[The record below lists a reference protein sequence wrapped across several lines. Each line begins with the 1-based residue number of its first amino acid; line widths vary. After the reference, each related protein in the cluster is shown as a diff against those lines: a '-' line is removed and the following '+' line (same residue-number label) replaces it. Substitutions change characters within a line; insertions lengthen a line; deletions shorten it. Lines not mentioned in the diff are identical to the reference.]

1 MTAREIEQH
10 PEENVRV
17 RADGRRRK
25 VGAARLPRWWLL
37 PCGLALGAVA
47 GAAYG
52 ELHAPQYAATSYV
65 VVVPAKESDAA
76 TALGYAQAYGRV
88 AVQSAVLDGAQARAR
103 VSADVLRRSVQ
114 AATSPDAPMIAV
126 TGTATRPRVAA
137 DLANAVARSLI
148 ASGHRKERS
157 TGVDVRQ
164 FVEAVPPPSPVSI
177 SPGLATLVGGSAG
190 GLLGG
195 LILLVR
201 PQRRPGDIAPQNARA
216 AVPRPST
223 ARDEQAPETAV

>member
-1 MTAREIEQH
+1 
-10 PEENVRV
+10 
-17 RADGRRRK
+17 
-25 VGAARLPRWWLL
+25 
-37 PCGLALGAVA
+37 
-47 GAAYG
+47 
-52 ELHAPQYAATSYV
+52 
-65 VVVPAKESDAA
+65 
-76 TALGYAQAYGRV
+76 V
-88 AVQSAVLDGAQARAR
+88 AVQTAVVEGAQAHAG

-114 AATSPDAPMIAV
+114 AASSPDAPMIAV
-126 TGTATRPRVAA
+126 TGTATRPHVAA

-148 ASGHRKERS
+148 ASGQRKKRG

-164 FVEAVPPPSPVSI
+164 FVDAVPPPSPVSI

-201 PQRRPGDIAPQNARA
+201 PKRQPGDIAPRNAPP

-223 ARDEQAPETAV
+223 ARDEQAPEAAQ

>member
-1 MTAREIEQH
+1 MSARETEQH
-10 PEENVRV
+10 PKENVRV
-17 RADGRRRK
+17 RADGSQRK
-25 VGAARLPRWWLL
+25 AGVARLPHWWLL

-52 ELHAPQYAATSYV
+52 ELHTPQYAATSYV

-76 TALGYAQAYGRV
+76 TALGYAQAYSRV
-88 AVQSAVLDGAQARAR
+88 AVQSAVLESAHARAG
-103 VSADVLRRSVQ
+103 VSADALRRSVQ

-137 DLANAVARSLI
+137 DLANAVTRSLI
-148 ASGHRKERS
+148 MSGHRKERS
-157 TGVDVRQ
+157 TDVDVKQ

-177 SPGLATLVGGSAG
+177 SPALAALVGSSAG

-195 LILLVR
+195 LTLLVR
-201 PQRRPGDIAPQNARA
+201 PQRRPGDNAPQNTPA

-223 ARDEQAPETAV
+223 ARDEQAPEVAV

>member
-1 MTAREIEQH
+1 MSARETEQH
-10 PEENVRV
+10 LAENVRV

-25 VGAARLPRWWLL
+25 AGATRLPRWWLL
-37 PCGLALGAVA
+37 PCGVALGAAA

-52 ELHAPQYAATSYV
+52 ELHTPEYAATSYV
-65 VVVPAKESDAA
+65 VVVPAKKSDPA

-88 AVQSAVLDGAQARAR
+88 AVQTAVLDDAQAQAG

-126 TGTATRPRVAA
+126 TGTATKPRVAA

-148 ASGHRKERS
+148 ASGQLKARS
-157 TGVDVRQ
+157 TGVNVRQ

-177 SPGLATLVGGSAG
+177 SLGLATLVGSSAG
-190 GLLGG
+190 GLLGA
-195 LILLVR
+195 LVLLVQ
-201 PQRRPGDIAPQNARA
+201 PQRRPGSNAPQSAPA
-216 AVPRPST
+216 AVPRPSP
-223 ARDEQAPETAV
+223 ARDEQAPEVAV